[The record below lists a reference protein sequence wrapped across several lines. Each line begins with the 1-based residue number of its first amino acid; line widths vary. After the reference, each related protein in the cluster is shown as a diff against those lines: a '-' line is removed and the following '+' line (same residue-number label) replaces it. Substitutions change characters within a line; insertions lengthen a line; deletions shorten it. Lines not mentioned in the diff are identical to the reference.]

1 MHSKRRNWLE
11 LKILNTLIFIKY
23 NQWLEARYQRRII
36 KDGTS
41 YPISLSNMKSDD
53 KWIMEGEDAVFPLE
67 ISNVL
72 KIRLV
77 LN

>member
-36 KDGTS
+36 KDETS

>member
-23 NQWLEARYQRRII
+23 NQWLEARYQRRMI
-36 KDGTS
+36 KDETS
-41 YPISLSNMKSDD
+41 YPISSSNMKSDD
-53 KWIMEGEDAVFPLE
+53 KRIMEREDVVFPLE

>member
-11 LKILNTLIFIKY
+11 LEILNTLIFIEY
-23 NQWLEARYQRRII
+23 NQWLEARYQRRMI
-36 KDGTS
+36 KDETS